1 MTSMTPLYL
10 TISLTTTSLYHICLS
25 LQTRLSLSKSFLVIC
40 KNLRLFVN
48 TFTADVKYS
57 LLNRDNLMQP
67 IPMQLSQKQK
77 TFSQLFSKVLKSR
90 LNFPHLKKM
99 TLIGSVFPKLKTLK
113 EVVR

>member
-1 MTSMTPLYL
+1 
-10 TISLTTTSLYHICLS
+10 
-25 LQTRLSLSKSFLVIC
+25 
-40 KNLRLFVN
+40 
-48 TFTADVKYS
+48 
-57 LLNRDNLMQP
+57 MQP

-77 TFSQLFSKVLKSR
+77 TFPQLFSKVLKSR